1 MILGI
6 AVAAILLTAILVL
19 SVRIQEVTVSGSSR
33 YSAKQVEELL
43 FSGRLGKNSAIAYVK
58 DRFQPHRQIPF
69 VED

>member
-1 MILGI
+1 MHRMRKKEEKHHMILGI

-43 FSGRLGKNSAIAYVK
+43 FSGRLGKI
-58 DRFQPHRQIPF
+58 QPSPM
-69 VED
+69 